1 MPLDI
6 GFLLPDGK
14 LDCRIQFR
22 DDGTYWF
29 LHPWF
34 ERVHETTGQY
44 VDLYGGAQFH
54 QGNGLSAL
62 IDAVSQAKTAAQA
75 QPLEWQVHTG
85 TQLRPVRK
93 ELYDKVS
100 RAAVL
105 KTIERFQSL
114 LQEAKLLGKPLVF
127 LGD

>member
-1 MPLDI
+1 M
-6 GFLLPDGK
+6 
-14 LDCRIQFR
+14 
-22 DDGTYWF
+22 
-29 LHPWF
+29 
-34 ERVHETTGQY
+34 
-44 VDLYGGAQFH
+44 
-54 QGNGLSAL
+54 
-62 IDAVSQAKTAAQA
+62 
-75 QPLEWQVHTG
+75 HTG